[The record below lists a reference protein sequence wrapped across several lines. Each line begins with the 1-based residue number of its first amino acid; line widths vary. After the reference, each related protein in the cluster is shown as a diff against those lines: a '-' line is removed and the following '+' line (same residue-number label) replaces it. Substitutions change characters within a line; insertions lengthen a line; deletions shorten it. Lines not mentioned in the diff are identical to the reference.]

1 MRIMN
6 ALRAK
11 HISEY
16 NCRKAMQEI
25 DDDSYREMLSRLL
38 QKQSEKLD
46 PDLLPPVRRQ
56 QLTTW
61 AMRKG
66 YETEIIQSVLSDLN

>member
-6 ALRAK
+6 ALSAK
-11 HISEY
+11 HISAY

-25 DDDSYREMLSRLL
+25 DNDSYREMLGRLL
-38 QKQSEKLD
+38 QKHSEKLD
-46 PDLLPPVRRQ
+46 PDLMPPVRHQ

-66 YETEIIQSVLSDLN
+66 YEAEIIQSVLSELS